1 MVSSMKYLGTR
12 IKSARK
18 NDFDFPDRCVRRRP
32 VRARNV
38 GLSKKQYREQYEEAV
53 RLIQNLGLE
62 DGIF

>member
-1 MVSSMKYLGTR
+1 MKYLGTR

-18 NDFDFPDRCVRRRP
+18 NDCDIFDRDIRRRP

>member
-1 MVSSMKYLGTR
+1 MVSSMKYLGTKTKYLKR
-12 IKSARK
+12 

-38 GLSKKQYREQYEEAV
+38 GLSKKQYREQYQEAV

-62 DGIF
+62 GEIF

>member
-1 MVSSMKYLGTR
+1 MNTRFIGTKTKYQKR
-12 IKSARK
+12 
-18 NDFDFPDRCVRRRP
+18 NDCDIFDRDIRRRP
-32 VRARNV
+32 VRARSV